1 LYIKIDKDANYW
13 EEEMKVRNNIAI
25 MLDEAIKIRRD
36 LHKIPEEGYGEYK
49 TSAYIKNYLRNL
61 GYEPK
66 EITKTGIYL
75 LIEGKNKNFSTAF
88 RADMDGLSV
97 KEETGSKFASI
108 HENMMHACGHD
119 GHMSILLVFAKYLIE
134 NKIKPENNLL
144 LIFQPAEEGPGG
156 AKAIVEEGLLEK
168 YGVDEVYGCHVMP
181 DVEQGI
187 LAVKSG
193 AMMAQ
198 TGEFYIDIK
207 GKSSHA
213 AVPHQGVDAVVI
225 AANIVGALQTVVSRN
240 INPVKTSLLSIG
252 TISGGERVN
261 VVARHVSLSGTMR
274 SYEEAV
280 YDQMKKRVIEILK
293 GYETAFNCE
302 ITCRFVDMYPP
313 VTNDPILHKKFISL
327 LEKDEYKEADPMMI
341 AEDFSYYQK
350 AVPGV
355 FFYLGSMNREKGYTH
370 GLHDCRFN
378 FDESIILNAVEM
390 YARLAG
396 RERI

>member
-1 LYIKIDKDANYW
+1 
-13 EEEMKVRNNIAI
+13 MKVRENILN

-36 LHKIPEEGYGEYK
+36 LHMIPEEGYGEYK
-49 TSAYIKNYLRNL
+49 TNAYIKKYLKDL
-61 GYEPK
+61 GYEP
-66 EITKTGIYL
+66 EDITDTGVYL
-75 LIEGKNKNFSTAF
+75 LIEGNDKETTTAL

-97 KEETGSKFASI
+97 REETDVDYTSV
-108 HENMMHACGHD
+108 HESMMHACGHD
-119 GHMSILLVFAKYLIE
+119 GHMTILLVFAKYLKD
-134 NKIKPENNLL
+134 NDIKPEKNIL

-156 AKAIVEEGLLEK
+156 AKAIVEEGLLLRYNVGEIF
-168 YGVDEVYGCHVMP
+168 GCHIMP
-181 DVEQGI
+181 DVDQGI
-187 LAVKSG
+187 VAVKSG
-193 AMMAQ
+193 PMMAQ

-213 AVPHQGVDAVVI
+213 AVPHQGIDAVVI
-225 AANIVGALQTVVSRN
+225 ASSIVGSLQTVVSRN

-280 YDQMKKRVIEILK
+280 YDQMKMRVIEILK
-293 GYETAFNCE
+293 GYEIAFNCTIE
-302 ITCRFVDMYPP
+302 YKFIDMYPP
-313 VTNDPILHKKFISL
+313 VTNDAAVHKSFIAL
-327 LEKDEYKEADPMMI
+327 LDKDEYKEADPMMI

-355 FFYLGSMNREKGYTH
+355 FFYLGSRNEELGYDY

-378 FDESIILNAVEM
+378 FDESILLNAVEV

-396 RERI
+396 RERS